1 MFTLPLFDPS
11 TRSRIFK
18 EDVIR
23 IGLEF
28 LTYRPIHFIF
38 SWKHVLLLNTRN
50 ASLSR
55 LNPLQNSKIQFQTF
69 TLCTQIE
76 HSNHNR
82 TTIVPQINLK
92 SISNLSKNAV
102 SSIIKSF
109 DTLPSISSP
118 ILSPSNGSP
127 VEQST
132 KRITLWPFES
142 WPGELRRTE
151 AISRHRLRSQ
161 SCSYLLEIPLG
172 WAASRSAIF
181 RAVRKR
187 KTACRRNFPA
197 SLRATYVRISN
208 EGSFP
213 GTR

>member
-1 MFTLPLFDPS
+1 MHHS
-11 TRSRIFK
+11 
-18 EDVIR
+18 
-23 IGLEF
+23 
-28 LTYRPIHFIF
+28 PIWIPYKIQKFN
-38 SWKHVLLLNTRN
+38 SK
-50 ASLSR
+50 LSR
-55 LNPLQNSKIQFQTF
+55 FAHIIVHI
-69 TLCTQIE
+69 IE
-76 HSNHNR
+76 HNR
-82 TTIVPQINLK
+82 TTIVPQILE
-92 SISNLSKNAV
+92 SIHLSKNAV

-109 DTLPSISSP
+109 DTPPPPSISSP